1 MVENKSI
8 AENPPLVYVEAVEG
22 NTTYVPPKPTEQW
35 TCPQCTLLNPARKL
49 YCIACF
55 HRHPDLTPADLGA
68 RAPSSAPPSIPS
80 APSEEVDTNDD
91 HPDDEGEYEYEYE
104 DDNRENVA
112 PNNNA
117 RDIVERDVVTS
128 GSGSSSTST
137 TNEGCASSEN
147 VIQLFAEEDPFH
159 KKVRRRVRRK
169 KRMVAGGA
177 AGVAAT
183 VIVGAPAL
191 MVAAGAVGGAAAARM
206 VSKHREKLKDERIA
220 MERYVIETKAQ
231 AAVS

>member
-128 GSGSSSTST
+128 GSGSSSST

>member
-8 AENPPLVYVEAVEG
+8 AEDPPLVYVEAVEG
-22 NTTYVPPKPTEQW
+22 NTTSAPPKPKEQW
-35 TCPQCTLLNPARKL
+35 SCPQCTLLNPARKL

-68 RAPSSAPPSIPS
+68 RAPNARPNIPS
-80 APSEEVDTNDD
+80 APSEEFDNDD
-91 HPDDEGEYEYEYE
+91 HPGDEGEYEYEYE
-104 DDNRENVA
+104 DDNRENEA
-112 PNNNA
+112 PNGNE

-128 GSGSSSTST
+128 SSTDD
-137 TNEGCASSEN
+137 GCASSEN

-159 KKVRRRVRRK
+159 KKMRRRVRRK

-220 MERYVIETKAQ
+220 MERYVIETKGQ